1 MTTCECCNIEEE
13 TQVFATPFCAYSVRL
28 CNTCITEE
36 LYPHWLLVSAVGM
49 IGSYESCDGWFQEI
63 IDKNLAHRNMTL
75 EDFNDEIGN
84 A

>member
-49 IGSYESCDGWFQEI
+49 IGSFIAAALLIVVPAVAFLIFVSQKDSI
-63 IDKNLAHRNMTL
+63 TRARR
-75 EDFNDEIGN
+75 
-84 A
+84 

>member
-1 MTTCECCNIEEE
+1 
-13 TQVFATPFCAYSVRL
+13 
-28 CNTCITEE
+28 
-36 LYPHWLLVSAVGM
+36 M

-75 EDFNDEIGN
+75 EDFNEEIGN